1 MTDHLKKEWYLYTKR
16 ADFQKIGERFGIEP
30 VAARVLRNRD
40 LITEEQIDRFLNAGI
55 EDLYDAAMLPDGEK
69 CAKILSEKIRN
80 KKKIRIV
87 GDYDADGVCA
97 SYVLW
102 DALLSLGADCS
113 IAIPDRIRDGY
124 GINSAIVSAAVK
136 DGVDTIIT
144 CDNGISACE
153 ELKAAA
159 DAGLTVIIT
168 DHHEIRKGADG
179 KEILPPAAGI
189 VNVCREDSAY
199 PEKELCGTVTAW
211 KFVSLLFREF
221 GRDPEEYLKYLEFA
235 ALATI
240 CDCIDLKGENRI
252 IAKEGL
258 RVLSAGGVNTGMK
271 ALIRCT
277 GLTGK
282 KVTCYSAGFVL
293 GPCINAGGRMETAE
307 RAFSLFASPDAQTA
321 SERAAYLVG
330 LNESRK
336 ELTAKGTEAA
346 VAVVEKEKQQKKVLV
361 VSLRDLHES
370 LAGIVAGRLKEYYGR
385 PAFVFTASDREGI
398 WKGSGR
404 SVEAY
409 NMFEELAKAGDLL
422 QKFGGHPMAAGLSVR
437 EKDIPLLEERLNT
450 QTVLTD
456 DDLKTKVWIDSELP
470 FSRISEKLVGD
481 LEKLEPFGGGN
492 EKPRFALRNVH
503 PANFRV
509 MGRTRNA
516 LRMDLYAEDG
526 IVLPGIMFGDA
537 DALKKELETRD
548 RISILF
554 YPVINEWNG
563 YRTLNVQIEDYR

>member
-40 LITEEQIDRFLNAGI
+40 LITEEQIDRFLNAGA

-199 PEKELCGTVTAW
+199 P
-211 KFVSLLFREF
+211 
-221 GRDPEEYLKYLEFA
+221 
-235 ALATI
+235 
-240 CDCIDLKGENRI
+240 
-252 IAKEGL
+252 
-258 RVLSAGGVNTGMK
+258 
-271 ALIRCT
+271 
-277 GLTGK
+277 
-282 KVTCYSAGFVL
+282 
-293 GPCINAGGRMETAE
+293 
-307 RAFSLFASPDAQTA
+307 
-321 SERAAYLVG
+321 
-330 LNESRK
+330 
-336 ELTAKGTEAA
+336 
-346 VAVVEKEKQQKKVLV
+346 
-361 VSLRDLHES
+361 
-370 LAGIVAGRLKEYYGR
+370 
-385 PAFVFTASDREGI
+385 
-398 WKGSGR
+398 
-404 SVEAY
+404 
-409 NMFEELAKAGDLL
+409 
-422 QKFGGHPMAAGLSVR
+422 
-437 EKDIPLLEERLNT
+437 
-450 QTVLTD
+450 
-456 DDLKTKVWIDSELP
+456 
-470 FSRISEKLVGD
+470 
-481 LEKLEPFGGGN
+481 
-492 EKPRFALRNVH
+492 
-503 PANFRV
+503 
-509 MGRTRNA
+509 
-516 LRMDLYAEDG
+516 
-526 IVLPGIMFGDA
+526 
-537 DALKKELETRD
+537 
-548 RISILF
+548 
-554 YPVINEWNG
+554 
-563 YRTLNVQIEDYR
+563 